1 MSLPTASF
9 GCYVATFSQRVKS
22 NRDQIPEGYLRKELF
37 MRSLLLLLMAV
48 LLAPVTVRC
57 IEKEDKRDT
66 KLDKETVERMKKLE
80 KLTGEQIAELVVFS
94 YGGRTEWKQ
103 VRNNGILEGSIRL
116 SLDSQELN
124 GRLVRKFIRKEGLGE
139 DQTRIDVEL
148 PTQRLTFGYNGYTVW
163 AARDGVGFTPTPDA
177 ETSFLAS
184 LKHNHDALIN
194 YREQECKVEYSGFET
209 VVGIPT
215 IVLDLTH
222 RDGSKTRY
230 YVSVKTY
237 RILHL
242 EYEVALRPDAP
253 ATKFKESFFDF
264 RPVQNTLTPTK
275 IVLFENGRFVQE
287 IKYTQIKYHTKID
300 ENEFLTF

>member
-1 MSLPTASF
+1 MSSLYILLTLIAMLPS
-9 GCYVATFSQRVKS
+9 
-22 NRDQIPEGYLRKELF
+22 
-37 MRSLLLLLMAV
+37 
-48 LLAPVTVRC
+48 PVSVGC
-57 IEKEDKRDT
+57 IEKEDK
-66 KLDKETVERMKKLE
+66 KAVLDKEIAERMKKLE
-80 KLTGEQIAELVVFS
+80 KLTGEQIAELVILS
-94 YGGRTEWKQ
+94 YGGRTEWKH
-103 VRNNGILEGSIRL
+103 VRNNGILEGTIRL
-116 SLDSQELN
+116 STDSQELN

-222 RDGSKTRY
+222 RDGAKTRY

-242 EYEVALRPDAP
+242 EYEIALRPDAP

-264 RPVQNTLTPTK
+264 RPVQNTLVPTK
-275 IVLFENGRFVQE
+275 VILFENGRFVQE
-287 IKYTQIKYHTKID
+287 INYTQIKYHTKID

>member
-1 MSLPTASF
+1 M
-9 GCYVATFSQRVKS
+9 RV
-22 NRDQIPEGYLRKELF
+22 
-37 MRSLLLLLMAV
+37 LLLYILMILTV
-48 LLAPVTVRC
+48 VLAPITVVC
-57 IEKEDKRDT
+57 VEKDNKRAD
-66 KLDKETVERMKKLE
+66 KLDKETSERIKKLE

-94 YGGRTEWKQ
+94 YGGRAEWKQ
-103 VRNNGILEGSIRL
+103 VRNNGILEGTIRL
-116 SLDSQELN
+116 SIDSQELN

-163 AARDGVGFTPTPDA
+163 AARDGVGFTPSPDA

-194 YREQECKVEYSGFET
+194 YREQECKVEHSGFET
-209 VVGIPT
+209 IVGIPT
-215 IVLDLTH
+215 IILDLTH
-222 RDGSKTRY
+222 RDGAKTRY

-242 EYEVALRPDAP
+242 EYEIALRPGAP

-264 RPVQNTLTPTK
+264 RPVQNTLVPTRV
-275 IVLFENGRFVQE
+275 ILFENGKFVQE
-287 IKYTQIKYHTKID
+287 IHYTQIKYHTKID